1 MGVLFHSDGVGFSIS
16 NPEKLNAWIIK
27 CLSSFNKNCGE
38 INVIFCND
46 DYLLSINKTYLNH
59 DYYTDIITFDYSKSE
74 SVSGDLY
81 VSVTRVKDNAKKLN
95 LEFNDELYRVIVHG
109 VLHLCGLKD
118 KTKQEKENMRAKE
131 DEMLLLMSWLSD
143 FYIVPRETF
152 KCLKNTM

>member
-16 NPEKLNAWIIK
+16 NPEKLNAWVVK

-59 DYYTDIITFDYSKSE
+59 DYYTDIITFDYSKAE

-95 LEFNDELYRVIVHG
+95 VEFNDELYRVIVHG

-118 KTKQEKENMRAKE
+118 KTKQEKEDMRAKE
-131 DEMLLLMSWLSD
+131 DEMLLLMS
-143 FYIVPRETF
+143 
-152 KCLKNTM
+152 

>member
-1 MGVLFHSDGVGFSIS
+1 MGVLFHSDGVSFSIS
-16 NPEKLNAWIIK
+16 NPEKLNAWVVK

-95 LEFNDELYRVIVHG
+95 VEFNDELYRVIVHG

-118 KTKQEKENMRAKE
+118 KTKEEKEDMRAKE
-131 DEMLLLMSWLSD
+131 DEMLLLMS
-143 FYIVPRETF
+143 
-152 KCLKNTM
+152 

>member
-16 NPEKLNAWIIK
+16 NPEKLNAWVVK

-59 DYYTDIITFDYSKSE
+59 DYYTDIITFDYSKAE

-118 KTKQEKENMRAKE
+118 KTKQEKEDMRAKE
-131 DEMLLLMSWLSD
+131 DEMLLLMS
-143 FYIVPRETF
+143 
-152 KCLKNTM
+152 

>member
-1 MGVLFHSDGVGFSIS
+1 MGVLFHSDGVGYSIS
-16 NPEKLNAWIIK
+16 NPEKLNAWVIK
-27 CLSSFNKNCGE
+27 CLSRFNKICGE

-81 VSVTRVKDNAKKLN
+81 ISVTRVKDNAKKLN

-118 KTKQEKENMRAKE
+118 KTKQEKEDMRAKE
-131 DEMLLLMSWLSD
+131 DEMLSLMS
-143 FYIVPRETF
+143 
-152 KCLKNTM
+152 